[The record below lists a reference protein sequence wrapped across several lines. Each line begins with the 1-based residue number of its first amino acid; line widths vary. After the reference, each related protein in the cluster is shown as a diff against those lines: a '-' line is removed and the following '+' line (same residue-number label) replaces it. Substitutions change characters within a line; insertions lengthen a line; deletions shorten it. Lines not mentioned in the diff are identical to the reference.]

1 MEEKPDS
8 DQKLSWESRNT
19 RQFPIPLVLYSMVPS
34 LCTQSGK
41 LSCGVDDGIQFRKVS
56 GCTGP
61 PTARAGSGSESRA
74 EEENPFH
81 PLFPPQTR
89 PVCLGG
95 CSAPE
100 LLLQGCCLSPQG
112 QLMLWSSKSMR
123 ENMIPSVCPFIKPES
138 QQPNTE

>member
-81 PLFPPQTR
+81 PVSSPDQASLFGR
-89 PVCLGG
+89 
-95 CSAPE
+95 
-100 LLLQGCCLSPQG
+100 
-112 QLMLWSSKSMR
+112 ML
-123 ENMIPSVCPFIKPES
+123 CP
-138 QQPNTE
+138 